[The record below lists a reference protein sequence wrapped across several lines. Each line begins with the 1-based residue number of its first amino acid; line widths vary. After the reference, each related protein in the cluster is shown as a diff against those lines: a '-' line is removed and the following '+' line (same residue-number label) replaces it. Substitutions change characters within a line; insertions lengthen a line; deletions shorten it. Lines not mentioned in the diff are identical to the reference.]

1 MILLWQ
7 GGIRTDEP
15 WLIDQLFTY
24 IPTHLISAWCCPT
37 RQHPCVGVPCFLVV
51 YTTMRL
57 SPAGLKLKM

>member
-7 GGIRTDEP
+7 GGIRADEL

-37 RQHPCVGVPCFLVV
+37 RQHPCVGVPGCV
-51 YTTMRL
+51 YYHEIKSCR
-57 SPAGLKLKM
+57 PEVEVEK